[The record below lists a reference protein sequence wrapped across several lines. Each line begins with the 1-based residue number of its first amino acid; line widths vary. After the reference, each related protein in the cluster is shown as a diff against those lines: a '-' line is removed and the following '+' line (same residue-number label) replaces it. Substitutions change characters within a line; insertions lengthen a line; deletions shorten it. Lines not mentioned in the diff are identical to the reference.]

1 MNKQQQYLHAKYV
14 AFVNNFKKV
23 CDPQGLIYVMSTG
36 RMWANDE
43 AKIIETIG
51 DKYSKNSRMQLMRD
65 LSYYGKNE
73 FEVSMVDNKPK
84 VNKQLKE
91 LAEKVGKEIVERY
104 PLYQPK

>member
-1 MNKQQQYLHAKYV
+1 
-14 AFVNNFKKV
+14 
-23 CDPQGLIYVMSTG
+23 
-36 RMWANDE
+36 
-43 AKIIETIG
+43 
-51 DKYSKNSRMQLMRD
+51 MQLMRD